1 MQPNI
6 LSGHLSWNRSRKGYK
21 KRHKNT
27 FEGDRYVY
35 YLACGGGFTGARA
48 SQNLFSCHFKYTQF
62 VVYQFYFRK
71 AVKTKPCHLDA
82 PSLKY

>member
-35 YLACGGGFTGARA
+35 YLACGGGFTGVCKC
-48 SQNLFSCHFKYTQF
+48 QNIYFLVQFKYVQF
-62 VVYQFYFRK
+62 SLSQLHLNKVVENKF
-71 AVKTKPCHLDA
+71 
-82 PSLKY
+82 